1 MIPTGAAS
9 LNDIVTDLDLSTSAA
24 NLNRAEI
31 RARAKKYSGQI
42 SVNDL
47 RGSVTAI
54 MPTFASSYSVSQTGI
69 RYANGWEGYDPNRN
83 LLNSDYSMISNGDA
97 SQGMY
102 VMCQHQYNSG
112 GDCTVS
118 VVCHGIVPISNY
130 GKWRVEGV
138 ITPNNPTI
146 NTYMKW
152 EMVGWPSGF
161 YSGSPF
167 YMYSLDNIRTATDL
181 AQYSPYIEGRN
192 TFPYVTCN
200 FHAVVRSEAPSL
212 ASMSGTVTGFKF
224 WYGG

>member
-24 NLNRAEI
+24 NLNDARI
-31 RARAKKYSGQI
+31 RARAKKHSGQI

-54 MPTFASSYSVSQTGI
+54 MPTFASSYSISQSGV
-69 RYANGWEGYDPNRN
+69 RHSNGWEYYDPSNN
-83 LLNSDYSMISNGDA
+83 LWDVDYSMVSDGDA

-102 VMCQHQYNSG
+102 VMAQHDWNMG
-112 GDCTVS
+112 GDVAMQ
-118 VVCHGIVPISNY
+118 VVCHGYVPINNY

-138 ITPNNPTI
+138 ITPNNPTL

-152 EMVGWPSGF
+152 EMVGWPTGW
-161 YSGSPF
+161 YKGSPF
-167 YMYSLDNIRTATDL
+167 YMYSLDNIRTTTDL
-181 AQYSPYIEGRN
+181 AQYSPYIEGRSS
-192 TFPYVTCN
+192 FPYVTCN
-200 FHAVVRSEAPSL
+200 FLAVVKSEAPTR